1 MHGTKT
7 AVVLGGGGAL
17 GWVYHA
23 GVLGA
28 LEDMGTHVSSVNLLI
43 GTSAGAAV
51 AAASRAGA
59 SSGSIVDVMSRGP
72 SPEQRG
78 RVIDGVRETR
88 KSIRPLS
95 PALARQA
102 FHARANPVLA
112 LAGLLP
118 RGLFPTAFTETFP
131 GIPDLDGWP
140 GGLWIPA
147 VRARDGQV
155 VVFGRDRSDVSVKD
169 AVEASSAVPG
179 MFQPKRI
186 GDHDYIDGGVVSPT
200 HADLVS
206 GAGVETAVISSP
218 MTRPSKRFLAR
229 HARKQL
235 DAETK
240 TLRDAGVAVLVV
252 QPSER
257 LMEVAEGFPRRNP
270 EAAPAIAAQ
279 ARADV
284 CEAIDCAGF

>member
-1 MHGTKT
+1 MQGAKT

-28 LEDMGTHVSSVNLLI
+28 FEDLGTHLPSVKLLV

-51 AAASRAGA
+51 AAAARAGA
-59 SSGSIVDVMSRGP
+59 SPGAIINVMSRGP
-72 SPEQRG
+72 SPEQRD
-78 RVIDGVRETR
+78 RVISGVRETR
-88 KSIRPLS
+88 KSVRPLS

-140 GGLWIPA
+140 DGLWIPA
-147 VRARDGQV
+147 VRAGDGEV

-186 GDHDYIDGGVVSPT
+186 GEDDYIDGGVVSPT
-200 HADLVS
+200 HADLASEV
-206 GAGVETAVISSP
+206 GVESAVISSP

-229 HARKQL
+229 HARRRL
-235 DAETK
+235 ESETM

-270 EAAPAIAAQ
+270 SAAPAIAAQ

-284 CEAIDCAGF
+284 CEAIDCSGL